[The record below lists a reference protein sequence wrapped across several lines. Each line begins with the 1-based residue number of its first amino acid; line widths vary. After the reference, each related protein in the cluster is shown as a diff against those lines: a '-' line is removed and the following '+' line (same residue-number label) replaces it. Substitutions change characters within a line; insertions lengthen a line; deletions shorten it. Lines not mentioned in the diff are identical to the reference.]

1 MDEKQARERISKL
14 RNWLLDWNKKY
25 FAGEAS
31 LDISEGARDQLKRE
45 LEDLEKEFPQFVT
58 TDSPTQRVGAP
69 LAGRL
74 PKIAHKTRKMSLADV
89 FSSAELS
96 EWAERV
102 QKFVPNEVVEY
113 FCELKIDGLNVSV
126 WYEQGEF
133 ARALTRGD
141 GVIGEDI
148 THTIRTVVNLPLRL
162 TEKIDL
168 EVSGEVFLLKKDFEK
183 INAEIR
189 AKNLAL
195 KKAEKKELSE
205 FANPRNAAAGSVRQ
219 LDPVIAASR
228 NLQIFFYTLG
238 QNSLAK
244 SPQKQSEVLELFA
257 KLGLPVSKY
266 HALVTEISAVEKL
279 FQKWGSEREKLPFD
293 IDGVVVKVNS
303 LEQQARMGATA
314 KTPRG
319 MIALKFPA
327 AQVSTVVENIQI
339 QVGRTGALT
348 PVALLRP
355 VAVAGSIVA
364 RATLHNF
371 DEIEKKDIRVGDTVV
386 IQKAGDVIPEVVSV
400 IQELRPA
407 HSHKIARPKI
417 CPVCGS
423 SVVKTEGEVALRCPN
438 PNCGAIHFEKF
449 RHFVAKAALDIDGLG
464 EKVLAEL
471 LDQNLIEDTADLF
484 LLTKDELLALPLFQE
499 KRADNLILALEKAK
513 KVQLA
518 KLLFGLGI
526 RFVGEVAAAEVAA
539 DFESQM
545 QSIPLT
551 PQISGGLTQGISG
564 GLTQKENLTN
574 FATWAKSKTLESWSE
589 IEGVGEKVAESL
601 AEWFADA
608 ENPQLLAKLE
618 KVGVEIIHEE
628 KAPQKLGGK
637 TFVVTGSLENFS
649 RQGIKDTIKKFGGKV
664 ASAISAKTDF
674 LIAGESAGSK
684 LKKASELGIKV
695 LSEAEFQKMLD

>member
-1 MDEKQARERISKL
+1 MDEKQAQERTKKL
-14 RNWLLDWNKKY
+14 KSWLLDWNKKY
-25 FAGEAS
+25 FAGEPTE
-31 LDISEGARDQLKRE
+31 ISESARDRLKRE
-45 LEDLEKEFPQFVT
+45 LEELEKEFPQFAT
-58 TDSPTQRVGAP
+58 PDSPTQRVGAP

-74 PKIAHKTRKMSLADV
+74 PKITHKTRKMSLADV
-89 FSSAELS
+89 FSSTELS

-102 QKFVPNEVVEY
+102 QKFVPNEVIEY

-189 AKNLAL
+189 TKNLAL

-219 LDPVIAASR
+219 LDPMIAASR

-266 HALVTEISAVEKL
+266 HALVSEISAVEKL

-355 VAVAGSIVA
+355 VAVAGSLVA

-407 HSHKIARPKI
+407 HSHKITRPKI

-423 SVVKTEGEVALRCPN
+423 PVQKTEGEVALRCPN
-438 PNCGAIHFEKF
+438 PDCGAIHFQQLG
-449 RHFVAKAALDIDGLG
+449 HFVAKAALDIDGLG

-499 KRADNLILALEKAK
+499 KRADNLLAAIQKAK

-526 RFVGEVAAAEVAA
+526 RFVGEVAAAAVAA
-539 DFESQM
+539 EYEAWSM
-545 QSIPLT
+545 EH
-551 PQISGGLTQGISG
+551 G
-564 GLTQKENLTN
+564 TQKLTLTG
-574 FATWAKSKTLESWSE
+574 FLKWAQERKIGEWSE

-608 ENPQLLAKLE
+608 ENLQLLAKLE
-618 KVGVEIIHEE
+618 KVGIEIIHEE

-684 LKKASELGIKV
+684 LKKAGELGIQV
-695 LSEAEFQKMLD
+695 LSEAEFQKLLD